1 MPALHLFV
9 DTNVWLSFFAFAK
22 DDIEQLTKLTG
33 LINSG
38 TLKLYVPEQVAHEFS
53 RNREVKLA
61 ESIKDFSGGFSKS
74 VPRFL
79 VDLDEAKIFQKAV
92 EDLSKA
98 RNDLVQ
104 KANEGA
110 VSKTFAVDTLVADVF
125 AAATIGDITA
135 DMIEKARLR
144 KDIGNPPGKGQSL
157 GDQINWEY
165 LLATV
170 PGDVTLHVVSKD
182 GDYQSALKNGLPH
195 NYLVEEWK
203 GIKGGDLCLHTEL
216 KPFLNAQFQIIKLEV
231 DKEKATAIKMLT
243 ESGSFSTTHLGVSMV
258 LPFLDALTQEDANLL
273 MEKGIENQQIR
284 WIADDSDVK
293 HLYGKLLDTFKG
305 QFADSL
311 EENGEKI
318 FRPTNPNPT
327 D

>member
-22 DDIEQLTKLTG
+22 DDIEQLAKLTD
-33 LINSG
+33 LINNG
-38 TLKLYVPEQVAHEFS
+38 TLKLYVPKQVAHEFS

-61 ESIKDFSGGFSKS
+61 ESIKDFSEGFSKS

-79 VDLDEAKIFQKAV
+79 IDLDEAKAFKKAV
-92 EDLSKA
+92 EGLSKA

-104 KANEGA
+104 KANDGA
-110 VSKTFAVDTLVADVF
+110 ATKTFSVDTLVANVFSAAIVGDV
-125 AAATIGDITA
+125 TSE
-135 DMIEKARLR
+135 MIEKARLR

-170 PGDVTLHVVSKD
+170 PKDVTLHVVSKD

-195 NYLVEEWK
+195 NYLVDEWK
-203 GIKGGDLCLHTEL
+203 EFKGGDLHLHAEL
-216 KPFLNAQFQIIKLEV
+216 KPFLNAQFGIIKLEV
-231 DKEKATAIKMLT
+231 DKEKASAIKMLV
-243 ESGSFSTTHLGVSMV
+243 ESGGFSTTHLGLSMV
-258 LPFLDALTQEDANLL
+258 LPFFDALTKEDANLL
-273 MEKGIENQQIR
+273 MKKGIENHQIH
-284 WIADDSDVK
+284 WISEDSDVK
-293 HLYGKLLDTFKG
+293 HFYGKLLDSFKG
-305 QFADSL
+305 QFEDSL
-311 EENGEKI
+311 EEKGEKI
-318 FRPTNPNPT
+318 FRSAIADPV